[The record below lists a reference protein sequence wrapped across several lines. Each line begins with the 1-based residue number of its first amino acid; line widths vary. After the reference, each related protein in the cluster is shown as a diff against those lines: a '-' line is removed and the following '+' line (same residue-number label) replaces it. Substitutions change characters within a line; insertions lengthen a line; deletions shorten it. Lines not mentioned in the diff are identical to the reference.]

1 MVWVGHGFQRQKNEK
16 LTTRGEKNN
25 RKQGWTYAINNLP
38 VYLGRALCAYS
49 CSVALLEASSI
60 SVASGFGQKYQHLS
74 THVCCVAVPT
84 QRCAGE
90 VALLSTGKQEMIRE
104 QTNHLSWCRL
114 CKESQLEMQRA
125 DLQPK
130 QALQAGLRQVNSLC
144 WLSMFHT
151 CPCCQPPVIAVTHQK
166 LFS

>member
-1 MVWVGHGFQRQKNEK
+1 M
-16 LTTRGEKNN
+16 
-25 RKQGWTYAINNLP
+25 
-38 VYLGRALCAYS
+38 YLGRALCAYS

-104 QTNHLSWCRL
+104 QTNQLVSAVQR
-114 CKESQLEMQRA
+114 ESAGNAEGRFA
-125 DLQPK
+125 A
-130 QALQAGLRQVNSLC
+130 QASPAGWVE
-144 WLSMFHT
+144 T
-151 CPCCQPPVIAVTHQK
+151 G
-166 LFS
+166 